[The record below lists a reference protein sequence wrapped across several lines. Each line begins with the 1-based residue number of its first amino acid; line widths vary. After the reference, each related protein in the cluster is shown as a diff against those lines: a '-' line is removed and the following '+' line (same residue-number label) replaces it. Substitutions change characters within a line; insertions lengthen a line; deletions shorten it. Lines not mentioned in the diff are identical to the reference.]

1 MEIRLGD
8 KLLVLDMDNGL
19 DVLKA
24 LGSNLR
30 INILKNLH
38 HNGPQNLNKI
48 AENLGVAQSTISLNI
63 QPLIDSKLLTVE
75 NKKGIKGNQ
84 KICYVNFSEILIKFQ
99 EEELAADLD
108 IIDVAMPL
116 GLYTNHNVTAP
127 CGLCS
132 VEGIIG
138 LLDVPSTYLDP
149 ERMRTALLW
158 FTNGYVEYQFPN
170 NAQLSNKQVE
180 AIEFTLELSSEVP
193 GTNANW
199 PSDIFLTVNG
209 VRIGTWTSPGDFG
222 DKRGAYTPKWWKEAG
237 SQYGKRKTWRIG
249 QNGSYV
255 DGIRISDIKIQ
266 DLNISDHHSVRMRIG
281 VDENAQ
287 HPGGINILKIHMQR
301 NIINF
306 FISMVKY
313 SGFPRGVTFHI
324 R

>member
-1 MEIRLGD
+1 MSD
-8 KLLVLDMDNGL
+8 KLLVIDVESGL
-19 DVLKA
+19 EVLKS
-24 LGSNLR
+24 LGSDLR

-38 HNGPQNLNKI
+38 SNGPQNLNEI
-48 AENLGVAQSTISLNI
+48 AESLGVAQSTISLNI
-63 QPLIDSKLLTVE
+63 QSLVDANLIRVE
-75 NKKGIKGNQ
+75 TKKAIKGNQ
-84 KICYVNFSEILIKFQ
+84 KICYVNFSEILIKFKQ
-99 EEELAADLD
+99 EEQVVEAN
-108 IIDVAMPL
+108 IIDVVMPL
-116 GLYTNHNVTAP
+116 GLYTNHEVTAP

-149 ERMRTALLW
+149 DRMRTALLW
-158 FTNGYVEYQFPN
+158 FTNGFVEYQFPN
-170 NAQLSNKQVE
+170 NAQFTNKQVE

-193 GTNANW
+193 GTNSNW

-237 SQYGKRKTWRIG
+237 SQYGKRKTWRVG

-255 DGIRISDIKIQ
+255 DGIRISDITIE

-287 HPGGINILKIHMQR
+287 HPGGINIFGK
-301 NIINF
+301 
-306 FISMVKY
+306 
-313 SGFPRGVTFHI
+313 GFGNYDQDILMRLHTK
-324 R
+324 